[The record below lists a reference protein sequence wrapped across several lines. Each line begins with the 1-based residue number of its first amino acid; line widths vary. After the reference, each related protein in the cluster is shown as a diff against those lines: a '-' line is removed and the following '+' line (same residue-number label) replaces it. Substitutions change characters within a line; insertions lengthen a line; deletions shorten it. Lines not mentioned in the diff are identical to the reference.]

1 MKVFIC
7 ERINIVNMALPK
19 RFQKE
24 NPEDIFIYSYI
35 EEFIG
40 DYVKYLDERFKD
52 ENISET
58 EFPLLMR
65 IRLNDKTTQKELVEL
80 FRKSESQTAK
90 ILQKFEE
97 DGYITR
103 KENPTNRRQKL
114 VQMTDEGIEKTDEL
128 LNIILGWETRIT
140 KNLNEDEIKS
150 LKNLLYKSLE

>member
-1 MKVFIC
+1 
-7 ERINIVNMALPK
+7 MALPK

-103 KENPTNRRQKL
+103 KENPTNRSQKL

>member
-1 MKVFIC
+1 
-7 ERINIVNMALPK
+7 MALPK